1 MGQAAR
7 RGAPHVMRAL
17 QLCQRRFRRKIPAIT
32 ILHPSRAVSSAA
44 SGIFAAAMKFEK
56 IPIICGDEAEFEAS
70 WEAWKAWAKMEE
82 APWRALNSEVRLEH
96 ADFTKSLLDTG

>member
-7 RGAPHVMRAL
+7 RGAPQVMRAL
-17 QLCQRRFRRKIPAIT
+17 QFCQRGFRRKIPAIT

-56 IPIICGDEAEFEAS
+56 IPIICGGFATKRS
-70 WEAWKAWAKMEE
+70 LRRVGK
-82 APWRALNSEVRLEH
+82 PWRALNSAARLEH